1 MLSSLFSAYLFW
13 PVCFDCA
20 SRSVIP
26 ALATATISIEPF
38 GMTGTNNEH
47 ISRERRRKAL
57 NSIRKDVRSIGLTP
71 PSIRPLPIFATVS
84 SGNNGSRKNWIQVF
98 RPKIESLIEILN
110 QKLQMADMAKM
121 RLTEPAPGTSSKVE
135 MEIASELTGRSIR
148 SAVSLTEDHIQFQ
161 HYRRSSAQ
169 SVSVGHNVIGL
180 DDFTTDKVNEVLIDV
195 LDAFTRD
202 FPK

>member
-1 MLSSLFSAYLFW
+1 MLFHTHNRQ
-13 PVCFDCA
+13 P
-20 SRSVIP
+20 SVIKFP
-26 ALATATISIEPF
+26 
-38 GMTGTNNEH
+38 GMTMSKFTDERLNKLLALG
-47 ISRERRRKAL
+47 SRIESEARRKQQEIELA
-57 NSIRKDVRSIGLTP
+57 K
-71 PSIRPLPIFATVS
+71 
-84 SGNNGSRKNWIQVF
+84 SRKADRKQWVEENWIQVF

-110 QKLQMADMAKM
+110 QKLQMADMPKM